1 MQSALDMPIIGTVQ
15 TPERLPSYEPDD
27 RPAYADNE
35 GLYAAAER
43 LTWISG
49 LVLMLSSFTDW
60 YAGSGDGFTIAV
72 IGWHTGIS
80 GKLIFFAG
88 LAVLVIVALREAGV
102 ELPAAVPESLIV
114 IVIGSVATIIALF
127 RTFSIPDDFLPA
139 DGRGIGLWIT
149 LLSAIGVIVAGLL
162 RAAEEL

>member
-1 MQSALDMPIIGTVQ
+1 MQSLRDMPIIGTVQ

-27 RPAYADNE
+27 RPAYAE
-35 GLYAAAER
+35 TGGLWALTER
-43 LTWISG
+43 LTWVSG
-49 LVLMLSSFTDW
+49 LVLMLSSFMDW

-72 IGWHTGIS
+72 IGWHTGIA

-102 ELPAAVPESLIV
+102 ELPAAVPESLVV
-114 IVIGSVATIIALF
+114 ILIGSVATIVALF

-139 DGRGIGLWIT
+139 EGRGIGLWIT
-149 LLSAIGVIVAGLL
+149 LLASIGVIVAGLL

>member
-1 MQSALDMPIIGTVQ
+1 MQSPRDLPIIGSVQ
-15 TPERLPSYEPDD
+15 TPERLPVYESDES
-27 RPAYADNE
+27 RAYPENG
-35 GLYAAAER
+35 GLWALAEQM
-43 LTWISG
+43 TWVSG
-49 LVLMLSSFTDW
+49 LVLMLSAFTGW

-72 IGWHTGIS
+72 IGWHTGVS
-80 GKLIFFAG
+80 GKVIFFAG

-102 ELPAAVPESLIV
+102 DLPAAIPESLVV
-114 IVIGSVATIIALF
+114 ILIGSVATIVALF

-149 LLSAIGVIVAGLL
+149 LLASIAVIVAGLL